1 MAWITAWRIDRYAFA
16 SLKQAAFYLQA
27 FDTQADKAVRSVAQS
42 KRDEKQA
49 QVVTRRKEQ
58 LASERLGREPRRPME
73 PGVKDFDPD
82 MAQTQLREAAEEFG
96 IDYRAGLP
104 ATVAIWVAS
113 LMLPGALSHVRAE
126 RLRMKAAGQAKV
138 GQLFP
143 PPKFEQNYVDETNR
157 GNVDE
162 SRNATQP
169 EGLLRALFDDQV
181 HDSRAWFLYAAH
193 LSLLGTGLREPF
205 GSYLRD
211 RMVFFGDTHSRKL
224 ALYDENDQPIVAGDA
239 RLRLVEQPG
248 AAQPPVMT
256 AERLAQ
262 ARQAIDALWQAHDAK
277 AAEVND
283 APV

>member
-1 MAWITAWRIDRYAFA
+1 M
-16 SLKQAAFYLQA
+16 KQALFYLQA
-27 FDTQADKAVRSVAQS
+27 SDTEADKAVRSTAES
-42 KRDEKQA
+42 KREEKQA
-49 QVVTRRKEQ
+49 EVVARRKEQ
-58 LASERLGREPRRPME
+58 LANERFGREPRRPME

-82 MAQTQLREAAEEFG
+82 MAQTQLREAAEEFAM
-96 IDYRAGLP
+96 DYRAGVSV
-104 ATVAIWVAS
+104 TVAIWVAS
-113 LMLPGALSHVRAE
+113 MALPGAIPGARAD

-138 GQLFP
+138 RQLFP
-143 PPKFEQNYVDETNR
+143 RPQREYDYVDENKR

-193 LSLLGTGLREPF
+193 LSLLGTGMREPL
-205 GSYLRD
+205 GSYLSD

-224 ALYDENDQPIVAGDA
+224 ALYDENDQLIVAGDA
-239 RLRLVEQPG
+239 RLRGVEQPG
-248 AAQPPVMT
+248 AVQPPIMT

-262 ARQAIDALWQAHDAK
+262 VRQDIDALWRAHDAK